1 MVWKHRLYLLI
12 FLLHLKY
19 LGLLYR
25 EYIKTVKNGNFCE
38 ELLIENDFEAILV
51 NFCCYDY
58 GVNASEAVQK
68 ISTVTLELYAN
79 SLKHSCTYEKTY
91 IAVYYLLTGDATQ
104 VFCFFLTKIKM
115 SKQHRF
121 NSYIYSIGCWINVNH
136 YQSVHHQPFS
146 LPVWE

>member
-68 ISTVTLELYAN
+68 ISTMTLELYAN

-104 VFCFFLTKIKM
+104 VFCFFLT
-115 SKQHRF
+115 
-121 NSYIYSIGCWINVNH
+121 
-136 YQSVHHQPFS
+136 
-146 LPVWE
+146 

>member
-1 MVWKHRLYLLI
+1 M
-12 FLLHLKY
+12 
-19 LGLLYR
+19 
-25 EYIKTVKNGNFCE
+25 KNGNFCE

-136 YQSVHHQPFS
+136 YQSVHHQSFS